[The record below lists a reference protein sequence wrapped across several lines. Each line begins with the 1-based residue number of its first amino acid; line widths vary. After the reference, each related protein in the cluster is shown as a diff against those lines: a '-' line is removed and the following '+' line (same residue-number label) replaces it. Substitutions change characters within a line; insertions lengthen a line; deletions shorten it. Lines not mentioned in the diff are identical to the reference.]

1 MEQRIRPLESP
12 IICLLVV
19 VVVVFILIITALSLQ
34 ASSYQEYV
42 HVSRR
47 GLVRY
52 LRLSPSHVSMSLA
65 IDTP

>member
-12 IICLLVV
+12 ITCLLV